1 MIDSGSEILLK
12 TLQLYCFLFI
22 GIVFVICSKK
32 PPPPPS
38 AEVIPRT
45 PTGKAEGSK
54 EVVCSPERKMDKKSK
69 EKEKPKKE
77 KKKVRKE
84 KSDDDVKFDLKLK
97 EPEKKPDEFDDDE
110 ENPLAKIPVIP
121 RQKVKIFFV
130 HEFKTKFQTKES
142 PTKGGS
148 TSKTPSTASPGPP
161 SSPSPGQELEAPLF
175 ATNEKQIGS
184 SCYVRLDC

>member
-54 EVVCSPERKMDKKSK
+54 EVVCSPEKKADKKSK

-77 KKKVRKE
+77 KKKVKKE

-121 RQKVKIFFV
+121 RQK
-130 HEFKTKFQTKES
+130 TKES